1 MTSWL
6 LIKRLIHLHKGKVVF
21 SSNKKGQISII
32 LLFPIILKSFTKLPE
47 LIPGTSLFR
56 TLSVDKNHSM
66 DKTYSSVQRVFAPEC
81 LVSNQ
86 SNDKNTI
93 LLVEENEELRSF
105 LIQVLSE
112 EHNVYALSVAE
123 SACETIRKEQPAVI
137 LLAKNFTNIT
147 GEELCLQIKSDAKTV
162 HIPIILLKDPM
173 NMGNDIYRIA
183 DCCLTLPLDISRLR
197 AEVDNLIFNRG
208 ILRRRYIKL
217 ALGAEDML
225 GPGIENSL
233 PGEEQSFIGRARKLI
248 EENLANSDFNVD
260 MLSAAMNMSRS
271 GFYTKIKA
279 VTNQAP
285 ADYIRTVKLNRA
297 LILLISRKYT
307 VTEVAELTGFSD
319 PKYFREVFKK
329 YYGESPKKFVD
340 SL

>member
-1 MTSWL
+1 MASWL
-6 LIKRLIHLHKGKVVF
+6 LIRKLIQLHKGKVVI
-21 SSNKKGQISII
+21 SSREKGKISIVLIFPI
-32 LLFPIILKSFTKLPE
+32 LLRAFSKLPE
-47 LIPGTSLFR
+47 IIPGVTLFN
-56 TLSVDKNHSM
+56 TLSADKNHL
-66 DKTYSSVQRVFAPEC
+66 KEKKNSSVIRVFISENLLA
-81 LVSNQ
+81 SQ
-86 SNDKNTI
+86 SNGKHTI
-93 LLVEENEELRSF
+93 LLVEENDELRSF

-112 EHNVYALSVAE
+112 EHNVHAVSKVEL
-123 SACETIRKEQPAVI
+123 ACKMIRKEQPAVI
-137 LLAKNFTNIT
+137 LLAKTFTSIT
-147 GEELCLQIKSDAKTV
+147 GEELCLQIKSDAKTA
-162 HIPIILLKDPM
+162 HIPVILLKDPM
-173 NMGNDIYRIA
+173 SMGNDMHRVA

-208 ILRRRYIKL
+208 IIRKRYIKL

-225 GPGIENSL
+225 GPDIENSL
-233 PGEEQSFIGRARKLI
+233 PGEEQSFIGRVRKLI
-248 EENLANSDFNVD
+248 EENLSNPDFNVD
-260 MLSAAMNMSRS
+260 VLSASMNMSRS

-279 VTNQAP
+279 ITNQAP

-297 LILLISRKYT
+297 LVLLISRKYT

>member
-1 MTSWL
+1 M
-6 LIKRLIHLHKGKVVF
+6 
-21 SSNKKGQISII
+21 
-32 LLFPIILKSFTKLPE
+32 
-47 LIPGTSLFR
+47 IPGATLFN
-56 TLSVDKNHSM
+56 TLSADKNHLK
-66 DKTYSSVQRVFAPEC
+66 DKKNSSVIKVFVSEN
-81 LVSNQ
+81 LVASQTNG
-86 SNDKNTI
+86 KHTI

-112 EHNVYALSVAE
+112 EYHVHAVSEAG

-137 LLAKNFTNIT
+137 LLAKTFTSIT
-147 GEELCLQIKSDAKTV
+147 GEELCLQIKSDAKTA
-162 HIPIILLKDPM
+162 HIPVILLKDPM
-173 NMGNDIYRIA
+173 NMGNDMHRVA

-208 ILRRRYIKL
+208 IIRKRYIKL
-217 ALGAEDML
+217 VLGAEDML
-225 GPGIENSL
+225 GPDIENSL
-233 PGEEQSFIGRARKLI
+233 PGEEQSFIGKVRKLI
-248 EENLANSDFNVD
+248 EENLSNPDFNVD
-260 MLSAAMNMSRS
+260 VLSAAMNMSRS

-279 VTNQAP
+279 ITNQAP

-297 LILLISRKYT
+297 LVLLISRKYT

>member
-1 MTSWL
+1 MASWL
-6 LIKRLIHLHKGKVVF
+6 LIRKLIQLHKGKVVI
-21 SSNKKGQISII
+21 SSREKGKISIVLIFPI
-32 LLFPIILKSFTKLPE
+32 LLRAFSKLPE
-47 LIPGTSLFR
+47 IIPGVTLFN
-56 TLSVDKNHSM
+56 TLSADKNHL
-66 DKTYSSVQRVFAPEC
+66 KEKKNSSVIRVFISENLLA
-81 LVSNQ
+81 SQ
-86 SNDKNTI
+86 SNGKHTI
-93 LLVEENEELRSF
+93 LLVEENDELRSF

-112 EHNVYALSVAE
+112 EHNVHAVSKVEL
-123 SACETIRKEQPAVI
+123 ACKTIRKEQPAVI
-137 LLAKNFTNIT
+137 LLAKTFTSIT
-147 GEELCLQIKSDAKTV
+147 GEELCLQIKSDAKTA
-162 HIPIILLKDPM
+162 HIPVILLKDPM
-173 NMGNDIYRIA
+173 SMGNDMHRVA

-208 ILRRRYIKL
+208 IIRKRYIKL

-225 GPGIENSL
+225 GPDIENSL
-233 PGEEQSFIGRARKLI
+233 PGEEQSFIGRVRKLI
-248 EENLANSDFNVD
+248 EENLSNPDFNVD
-260 MLSAAMNMSRS
+260 VLSASMNMSRS

-279 VTNQAP
+279 ITNQAP

-297 LILLISRKYT
+297 LVLLISRKYT

>member
-1 MTSWL
+1 MASWL
-6 LIKRLIHLHKGKVVF
+6 LIRKLIQLHKGKVVF
-21 SSNKKGQISII
+21 SSRERGKISIVLI
-32 LLFPIILKSFTKLPE
+32 FPIILKAFSKLPE
-47 LIPGTSLFR
+47 MIPGTALFH
-56 TLSVDKNHSM
+56 TLSADKNQLK
-66 DKTYSSVQRVFAPEC
+66 DKKYSSVKQVFASDSLATNP
-81 LVSNQ
+81 SNG
-86 SNDKNTI
+86 KHTI
-93 LLVEENEELRSF
+93 LLVEENEELRLF

-112 EHNVYALSVAE
+112 EHNVHAVSKAE
-123 SACETIRKEQPAVI
+123 SACETIRKEQPSVI
-137 LLAKNFTNIT
+137 LLAKTFTNIT
-147 GEELCLQIKSDAKTV
+147 GEELCLQIKSDTKSA

-173 NMGNDIYRIA
+173 NMGNAMYRVA

-208 ILRRRYIKL
+208 IIRKRYIKL

-225 GPGIENSL
+225 GPDIEKSL
-233 PGEEQSFIGRARKLI
+233 PGEEQNFISRVRKLI
-248 EENLANSDFNVD
+248 EENLSNTDFNVD
-260 MLSAAMNMSRS
+260 VLSAEMNMSRS

-279 VTNQAP
+279 ITNQAP

-297 LILLISRKYT
+297 LVLLISRKYT